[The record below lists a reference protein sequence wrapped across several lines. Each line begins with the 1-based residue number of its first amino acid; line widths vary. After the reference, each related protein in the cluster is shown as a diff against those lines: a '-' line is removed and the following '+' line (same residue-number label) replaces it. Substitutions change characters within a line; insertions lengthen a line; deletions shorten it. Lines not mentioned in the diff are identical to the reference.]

1 MGESCGGGGREDGKE
16 RRRERGGG
24 MPGELELLQP
34 QPRDMRVGR
43 PFG

>member
-1 MGESCGGGGREDGKE
+1 MEGGEGRGKGWGRVAGGGREDGKE

-34 QPRDMRVGR
+34 QP
-43 PFG
+43 